1 MNEMVQ
7 VESERSRTTRLG
19 SVVRHLAAALVGVLL
34 IPVTGVALLQIQ
46 VLPAAAVGPG
56 SLVVTSDNN
65 TYSPCGST
73 NNLVDITLPAGSA
86 IGGSSSFTI
95 EAWVKLDSAT
105 NPVADLNCGQIAL
118 SNSRFGTSY
127 VWNQRTGRLASGG
140 SYYMR
145 QDGNILA
152 RCDSTDLP
160 STCPKVEIPVG
171 SWTHVALQ
179 KSVVGN
185 VARLTTFANGQVVV
199 SRIASV
205 TGTDALRYMM
215 LGGFGNNRYTSKVSY
230 GQMRVS
236 SGALYP
242 TDGSSTFAPQY
253 DFSTTASGGTV
264 LALFKPQDNSTTA
277 NLLDLTGNGSVL
289 GSYVAASKV
298 TASSDYAAPP
308 PPAFS
313 YVSASV
319 TTTTGVAITTNNIL
333 STGGDINS
341 FSVNPALPNGLNLN
355 TTTGSISGTPTVFS
369 PTRSYTVTG
378 TQNSSSLTTTASV
391 SITVNKPTTS
401 VSITLANGTVQV
413 GVDNTINAVASV
425 AGTVSFQTD
434 LGTIPGCSAIATTL
448 VAPFTASCSWS
459 PTTIYYTMNAT
470 LTPTSSDLA
479 QSTSTP
485 SLTNIRGSLSLTST
499 GRHVYPDGS
508 GSLDTNNSLL
518 FSFPS
523 GGGVDTSKSFTIET
537 WVKVANSTLNM
548 KMSAGYGNSFYS
560 DRGEGFF
567 IDNNGTRVVPFVAT
581 GFMGYNNIN
590 AIPANSSWQNV
601 VYQRTIDPVNQSNS
615 FDSIFVNGQ
624 LVHQNGNGLALNGSK
639 ASFVK
644 IGPFVGVTQIGPTQV
659 LGNRAP
665 YPTTGFAP
673 STTYSFGANT
683 LALFQPSSTA
693 CGSSVIS
700 PSTVTVSYQTNTFS
714 CSTDYPIASPAVTAV
729 ASSSGPAAGG
739 NNVVITGTNFVGLTG
754 VSFGSTALSVADFAV
769 NTFGTEIT
777 AKVPSGTAGTV
788 DVRVTTSVGTSSVVA
803 ASKYSYLPPPT
814 ITGVTPSAGSING
827 GSSVVITGTNFTSA
841 STVKFGSVD
850 ATSFTV
856 NSSTQITATSPAGA
870 AGVVDIKVT
879 APGGTSATVV
889 ADQFTYTSNVTVG
902 GVSPS
907 TGSTSGG
914 TQVTITG
921 TNFSGVTAVKFG
933 TTNATNYTVD
943 SSTQITATSPAGTG
957 TVNITVVA
965 TGGTS
970 ATSAANQFVYTASV
984 TITGISTS
992 TGPTSGGTTVVI
1004 TGTNFT
1010 GATAVK
1016 FGATNVSS
1024 YTVISPTQISAVS
1037 PSAVAG
1043 AVYVTVTNGTTSAN
1057 VAAAQFTYFALP
1069 TVTSLGTSIGLAS
1082 GGTSV
1087 VVNGANFTA
1096 ASTVAFGA
1104 VSASSVTF
1112 NSATQLTVVSPSGVA
1127 GTVDITVTTLGG
1139 TSSVSSADQFT
1150 YYEVPTVASIDPTSG
1165 PTSGSTTVEITGTN
1179 FLSVSAVKF
1188 GANNATSFT
1197 IVSSTRITA
1206 VSPAG
1211 AAGNV
1216 DVRVVNPV
1224 ATSAIALYG
1233 RFTYLAAPTITSIS
1247 PNTGMITGGTAV
1259 TITGTDLSNLL
1270 TTGGVMFGSIQAQ
1283 SVRLIDPT
1291 RIEAKSPATTVLG
1304 DVHITLTNASGT
1316 SAQTAASIFTYTK
1329 SNDATLSALALSVG
1343 TLSPSFAA
1351 GTNSYTIS
1359 DAKDGLTV
1367 TPTVNQVNATV
1378 EVKVGSGSFAAVT
1391 SGSASSPLPLL
1402 IGANTITVKVTAHD
1416 GTTTNSYTIVA
1427 TRFSNVA
1434 TLSGASV
1441 KGQAATVGTASETL
1455 GSETAGT
1462 IVLTT
1467 AQAIGSAATTFT
1479 TTNGAATVTKIVK
1492 FPSGT
1497 TVNLSGY
1504 ASANGQANGAT
1515 TTLIDGDFFVIK
1527 VTAADGTV
1535 NYSRVNVTVNSN
1547 IATLSGAS
1555 VKGQAATVGTASAT
1569 LGSETAGT
1577 MTLTTAQATGSA
1589 ATTFTATN
1597 SGATIT
1603 KIAKFSWLIPENA
1616 SNFAAAQSFVNGAG
1630 TQLSNGD
1637 YFVIQVTAADGTV
1650 NYTRVNVTV
1659 NSNIATLSGAS
1670 VKGQAAKVGTASET
1684 LGSETAG
1691 SIVLTTAQA
1700 IGSAATTF
1708 TATNG
1713 AATIT
1718 KIVKFPS
1725 GTTVNLSD
1733 YASATGQANGAT
1745 TTLSDGDFFVIK
1757 VTAADGTVNYSRVNV
1772 TVNSNIA
1779 TLSGASVKG
1788 LAATVGTASET
1799 LGSETP
1805 GIITLTTAQAIGS
1818 AATTFTATDSGA
1830 TITKIA
1836 KFTSGTPENASNFA
1850 SAPSFTNGGT
1860 TSIGNGDYFVIQVTA
1875 ADGTVNY
1882 TRVDVTVNSNIATL
1896 SGASIKGLVATV
1908 GTASETLGS
1917 ETPGSVVL
1925 TTAQGADSAITTF
1938 TKSDSGS
1945 TITKIAKFPSGT
1957 PETPS
1962 NFAAAQSFTNGSS
1975 ETMSDGDYF
1984 IIQVTAADGI
1994 ENFTRVN
2001 VTVNSD
2007 VATLSGASV
2016 KGQAATVGTASATLG
2031 SETAGSMTLTTAQAT
2046 GSAATTF
2053 TATDSGAT
2061 ITKIAKFT
2069 SGTPEN
2075 ASNFAAAQSF
2085 TNSSSATMSN
2095 GDYFVIQVTAADG
2108 TVNYTRVDVTVN
2120 SNIVSVATF
2129 DLGTTPTFSATVNNS
2144 QRTVQLVVTQGT
2156 SRVALVPVFS
2166 LANGATATVNGAS
2179 QLSGQTSNNFTTPV
2193 TYVVTSQ
2200 DGTTS
2205 QNYVVTV
2212 SFATSPTA
2220 PQNLTATGQQSG
2232 ANLSWTAPL
2241 SSGGAPITGYV
2252 VQQSTD
2258 STNWSNAGITN
2269 QSTTSYSVTG
2279 LLNGTTYFFRVR
2291 ATNDSGDL
2299 NYNYVTS
2306 LGAQTYFYVECSS
2319 GGSFYV
2325 TSSTIPSRAGM
2336 GCTGIAT
2343 IPQGITGVLIN
2354 AFAPGSAASQTNRGL
2369 TGLVFPPSGF
2379 AQIDQGG
2386 FRNLGLTSITI
2397 PASVIM
2403 VGLSAFENNPLTSV
2417 TITGASGG
2425 ASTFLSQG
2433 AFNNQNALFGL
2444 TTAVALTL
2452 GSGKIEIGH
2461 NFGSNTTFSSI
2472 DFGTGIA
2479 AIGERAFYQNGIA
2492 NGWVPVFPSTIKTI
2506 ESGAFGNSPNL
2517 KTIRFG
2523 SSTSSSITAISDTA
2537 FETSVTSVQY
2547 CAGTGTVLSSFLTR
2561 RLPNAVI
2568 WCATDTPNAPTNL
2581 GAVADSGQVSLSWSR
2596 GVLRNEA
2603 PTSDFLIQYSSN
2615 GGNTWT
2621 TFNHAVS
2628 TANSITVTGLSNGT
2642 DYLFRVSAVNL
2653 FGASSPSL
2661 TVAARPLGPSFT
2673 PIFGASTSTVDGFT
2687 VNVTN
2692 FDSSVIFDNAT
2703 ITSGTGSVS
2712 IGTAAGGLLP
2722 ITVSGM
2728 SAGSTSTF
2736 SLRASKQSFSDGFG
2750 YASGSAL
2757 QAALIPAFTN
2767 VVTSTGGLTA
2777 AISNYDQ
2784 SYQWSVTAL
2793 PGNAAINANGL
2804 ISVTGVNPQT
2814 LVTVRVDT
2822 FRVGYASGFNSTTT
2836 TTLQLLQVSYD
2847 GNGATGGAPPTDS
2860 LQYASNGFV
2869 NVLGNQGQGALT
2881 LNGNSF
2887 AGWTINQ
2894 NGTGRVYQPAE
2905 SLQLESS
2912 SVKLYAKWSLIP
2924 YTVTYQLNGA
2934 TRGSVP
2940 TDTATYTIGE
2950 RAPIKAGSLGRTGY
2964 SFAGWTDNSA
2974 GTGVLY
2980 NSGAEYIVAT
2990 SNITLW
2996 AQWSPETYTVTYDAN
3011 GATGL
3016 PSKSVDSY
3024 TTESTP
3030 ITLAGRGNLEKS
3042 GYNFVGWGVSAVST
3056 PVADSYTVSAD
3067 TKLYAQWRAANY
3079 SVTYAVGIN
3088 GSGTPPTQNNVDYG
3102 DTFTLASATGL
3113 TASDGQYDY
3122 AFVAWSDGANT
3133 YSSGQQYLMDAM
3145 PVTLTAQWTRIYNV
3159 RYSFNGGSVATP
3171 IADQQ
3176 KVSGD
3181 TIIVS
3186 TIVPTRD
3193 GYEFTGWKDQ
3203 SGSVAA
3209 SGSTYTV
3216 SDEHYLLYAQWRA
3229 ISYSVTYD
3237 VNGGDVAPTESN
3249 HEIGDIFNVAAAP
3262 TKTGYNFAYWAEGS
3276 SRYNP
3281 GLPYQVGSDNVI
3293 LRAVWTPKVFEITFD
3308 FNSGIGS
3315 PIAPIEYT
3323 FNTPAASLPTSGP
3336 TREDFTF
3343 SGWSSSATSSV
3354 GSYTFTPSGDILLHA
3369 VWVPSVYYLTF
3380 DAGSG
3385 FADRSAEK
3393 VTIGQSSTLPSASRT
3408 NYTLLGWS
3416 TQQSGGT
3423 ILPDASTY
3431 TPTADRT
3438 LYAQWTLQVFTVTF
3452 NGNSGT
3458 PAQSTGSMTYGSRT
3472 PIVLP
3477 TATRL
3482 NYQFVGWYS
3491 SAVGGYLLGQAGADF
3506 STTTSLT
3513 AHARWVQDSLYGMGA
3528 ATQIAQV
3535 TVRAGYDTSFTAGT
3549 NGSTATVSYVAD
3561 SLPADTIITVYLE
3574 NSTERVASLIS
3585 TQSRPIL
3592 SLIVAWVAPDGTVP
3606 LTTGNPITLT
3616 VTNPN
3621 ITAGS
3626 KIYGLLANRS
3636 SMIGT
3641 SVIDGQV
3648 QLSISE
3654 DPVIVVAMVA
3664 PDAPTGVTAT
3674 AIDSSSAT
3682 INWTAPTNNGGS
3694 AITGYTATSSGGQT
3708 CTAVTT
3714 SCVMNGLTPGVD
3726 YTFTVLATNTIGNGP
3741 ASSASSPLQ
3750 LTAPTTSTSSTTSTT
3765 TPGSGPGT
3773 PGDGSAGSSVPLN
3786 LVGNGSNVPK
3796 LPTTGNDASSPL
3808 TWVMILLG
3816 LGLLVLVVRRRLVED

>member
-1 MNEMVQ
+1 M
-7 VESERSRTTRLG
+7 SDG
-19 SVVRHLAAALVGVLL
+19 DYF
-34 IPVTGVALLQIQ
+34 IIQ
-46 VLPAAAVGPG
+46 VTAA
-56 SLVVTSDNN
+56 D
-65 TYSPCGST
+65 
-73 NNLVDITLPAGSA
+73 
-86 IGGSSSFTI
+86 
-95 EAWVKLDSAT
+95 
-105 NPVADLNCGQIAL
+105 
-118 SNSRFGTSY
+118 
-127 VWNQRTGRLASGG
+127 
-140 SYYMR
+140 
-145 QDGNILA
+145 
-152 RCDSTDLP
+152 
-160 STCPKVEIPVG
+160 
-171 SWTHVALQ
+171 
-179 KSVVGN
+179 
-185 VARLTTFANGQVVV
+185 
-199 SRIASV
+199 
-205 TGTDALRYMM
+205 
-215 LGGFGNNRYTSKVSY
+215 
-230 GQMRVS
+230 
-236 SGALYP
+236 
-242 TDGSSTFAPQY
+242 
-253 DFSTTASGGTV
+253 GTV
-264 LALFKPQDNSTTA
+264 N
-277 NLLDLTGNGSVL
+277 
-289 GSYVAASKV
+289 
-298 TASSDYAAPP
+298 
-308 PPAFS
+308 
-313 YVSASV
+313 
-319 TTTTGVAITTNNIL
+319 
-333 STGGDINS
+333 
-341 FSVNPALPNGLNLN
+341 
-355 TTTGSISGTPTVFS
+355 
-369 PTRSYTVTG
+369 
-378 TQNSSSLTTTASV
+378 
-391 SITVNKPTTS
+391 
-401 VSITLANGTVQV
+401 
-413 GVDNTINAVASV
+413 
-425 AGTVSFQTD
+425 
-434 LGTIPGCSAIATTL
+434 
-448 VAPFTASCSWS
+448 
-459 PTTIYYTMNAT
+459 
-470 LTPTSSDLA
+470 
-479 QSTSTP
+479 
-485 SLTNIRGSLSLTST
+485 
-499 GRHVYPDGS
+499 
-508 GSLDTNNSLL
+508 
-518 FSFPS
+518 
-523 GGGVDTSKSFTIET
+523 
-537 WVKVANSTLNM
+537 
-548 KMSAGYGNSFYS
+548 YS
-560 DRGEGFF
+560 R
-567 IDNNGTRVVPFVAT
+567 
-581 GFMGYNNIN
+581 
-590 AIPANSSWQNV
+590 
-601 VYQRTIDPVNQSNS
+601 
-615 FDSIFVNGQ
+615 
-624 LVHQNGNGLALNGSK
+624 
-639 ASFVK
+639 
-644 IGPFVGVTQIGPTQV
+644 
-659 LGNRAP
+659 
-665 YPTTGFAP
+665 
-673 STTYSFGANT
+673 
-683 LALFQPSSTA
+683 
-693 CGSSVIS
+693 
-700 PSTVTVSYQTNTFS
+700 
-714 CSTDYPIASPAVTAV
+714 
-729 ASSSGPAAGG
+729 
-739 NNVVITGTNFVGLTG
+739 
-754 VSFGSTALSVADFAV
+754 
-769 NTFGTEIT
+769 
-777 AKVPSGTAGTV
+777 V
-788 DVRVTTSVGTSSVVA
+788 DV
-803 ASKYSYLPPPT
+803 
-814 ITGVTPSAGSING
+814 
-827 GSSVVITGTNFTSA
+827 
-841 STVKFGSVD
+841 
-850 ATSFTV
+850 TV
-856 NSSTQITATSPAGA
+856 NS
-870 AGVVDIKVT
+870 
-879 APGGTSATVV
+879 
-889 ADQFTYTSNVTVG
+889 
-902 GVSPS
+902 
-907 TGSTSGG
+907 
-914 TQVTITG
+914 
-921 TNFSGVTAVKFG
+921 
-933 TTNATNYTVD
+933 
-943 SSTQITATSPAGTG
+943 
-957 TVNITVVA
+957 NI
-965 TGGTS
+965 
-970 ATSAANQFVYTASV
+970 
-984 TITGISTS
+984 
-992 TGPTSGGTTVVI
+992 
-1004 TGTNFT
+1004 
-1010 GATAVK
+1010 
-1016 FGATNVSS
+1016 
-1024 YTVISPTQISAVS
+1024 
-1037 PSAVAG
+1037 
-1043 AVYVTVTNGTTSAN
+1043 
-1057 VAAAQFTYFALP
+1057 
-1069 TVTSLGTSIGLAS
+1069 
-1082 GGTSV
+1082 
-1087 VVNGANFTA
+1087 
-1096 ASTVAFGA
+1096 
-1104 VSASSVTF
+1104 
-1112 NSATQLTVVSPSGVA
+1112 
-1127 GTVDITVTTLGG
+1127 
-1139 TSSVSSADQFT
+1139 
-1150 YYEVPTVASIDPTSG
+1150 
-1165 PTSGSTTVEITGTN
+1165 
-1179 FLSVSAVKF
+1179 
-1188 GANNATSFT
+1188 
-1197 IVSSTRITA
+1197 
-1206 VSPAG
+1206 
-1211 AAGNV
+1211 
-1216 DVRVVNPV
+1216 
-1224 ATSAIALYG
+1224 
-1233 RFTYLAAPTITSIS
+1233 
-1247 PNTGMITGGTAV
+1247 
-1259 TITGTDLSNLL
+1259 
-1270 TTGGVMFGSIQAQ
+1270 
-1283 SVRLIDPT
+1283 
-1291 RIEAKSPATTVLG
+1291 
-1304 DVHITLTNASGT
+1304 
-1316 SAQTAASIFTYTK
+1316 
-1329 SNDATLSALALSVG
+1329 
-1343 TLSPSFAA
+1343 
-1351 GTNSYTIS
+1351 
-1359 DAKDGLTV
+1359 
-1367 TPTVNQVNATV
+1367 
-1378 EVKVGSGSFAAVT
+1378 
-1391 SGSASSPLPLL
+1391 
-1402 IGANTITVKVTAHD
+1402 
-1416 GTTTNSYTIVA
+1416 
-1427 TRFSNVA
+1427 A
-1434 TLSGASV
+1434 TLSGAVV
-1441 KGQAATVGTASETL
+1441 KDQIATLGTASETL
-1455 GSETAGT
+1455 GSETAG
-1462 IVLTT
+1462 L
-1467 AQAIGSAATTFT
+1467 
-1479 TTNGAATVTKIVK
+1479 
-1492 FPSGT
+1492 
-1497 TVNLSGY
+1497 
-1504 ASANGQANGAT
+1504 
-1515 TTLIDGDFFVIK
+1515 
-1527 VTAADGTV
+1527 
-1535 NYSRVNVTVNSN
+1535 
-1547 IATLSGAS
+1547 
-1555 VKGQAATVGTASAT
+1555 
-1569 LGSETAGT
+1569 
-1577 MTLTTAQATGSA
+1577 
-1589 ATTFTATN
+1589 
-1597 SGATIT
+1597 
-1603 KIAKFSWLIPENA
+1603 
-1616 SNFAAAQSFVNGAG
+1616 
-1630 TQLSNGD
+1630 
-1637 YFVIQVTAADGTV
+1637 
-1650 NYTRVNVTV
+1650 
-1659 NSNIATLSGAS
+1659 
-1670 VKGQAAKVGTASET
+1670 
-1684 LGSETAG
+1684 
-1691 SIVLTTAQA
+1691 
-1700 IGSAATTF
+1700 
-1708 TATNG
+1708 
-1713 AATIT
+1713 
-1718 KIVKFPS
+1718 
-1725 GTTVNLSD
+1725 
-1733 YASATGQANGAT
+1733 
-1745 TTLSDGDFFVIK
+1745 
-1757 VTAADGTVNYSRVNV
+1757 
-1772 TVNSNIA
+1772 
-1779 TLSGASVKG
+1779 
-1788 LAATVGTASET
+1788 
-1799 LGSETP
+1799 
-1805 GIITLTTAQAIGS
+1805 ITLTTAQAIGS

-1836 KFTSGTPENASNFA
+1836 KFPW
-1850 SAPSFTNGGT
+1850 
-1860 TSIGNGDYFVIQVTA
+1860 
-1875 ADGTVNY
+1875 
-1882 TRVDVTVNSNIATL
+1882 
-1896 SGASIKGLVATV
+1896 
-1908 GTASETLGS
+1908 
-1917 ETPGSVVL
+1917 
-1925 TTAQGADSAITTF
+1925 
-1938 TKSDSGS
+1938 
-1945 TITKIAKFPSGT
+1945 
-1957 PETPS
+1957 
-1962 NFAAAQSFTNGSS
+1962 
-1975 ETMSDGDYF
+1975 
-1984 IIQVTAADGI
+1984 
-1994 ENFTRVN
+1994 
-2001 VTVNSD
+2001 
-2007 VATLSGASV
+2007 
-2016 KGQAATVGTASATLG
+2016 
-2031 SETAGSMTLTTAQAT
+2031 SM
-2046 GSAATTF
+2046 
-2053 TATDSGAT
+2053 
-2061 ITKIAKFT
+2061 
-2069 SGTPEN
+2069 PEN

-2085 TNSSSATMSN
+2085 VNGAATQLSN

-2179 QLSGQTSNNFTTPV
+2179 QLSGQTSNNFTIPV

-2258 STNWSNAGITN
+2258 SINWSNAGITN

-2452 GSGKIEIGH
+2452 GSGKIEMGH

-2479 AIGERAFYQNGIA
+2479 EIGERAFYQNGIA
-2492 NGWVPVFPSTIKTI
+2492 NGWVPIFPPTIKTI
-2506 ESGAFGNSPNL
+2506 GSGAFGNSPNL

-2621 TFNHAVS
+2621 TFSHAVS
-2628 TANSITVTGLSNGT
+2628 TENSITVTGLSNGT

-2736 SLRASKQSFSDGFG
+2736 SLRASKQSFSDGIG

-2822 FRVGYASGFNSTTT
+2822 FRVGYASGFNSTTA

-2860 LQYASNGFV
+2860 LQYASNEFV

-2881 LNGNSF
+2881 LNGNTF

-2996 AQWSPETYTVTYDAN
+2996 AQWIPETYTVTYDAN

-3016 PSKSVDSY
+3016 LSKSVDSY

-3102 DTFTLASATGL
+3102 DSFTLASATGL

-3216 SDEHYLLYAQWRA
+3216 SDGHYLLYAQWRA

-3323 FNTPAASLPTSGP
+3323 FNTPAASLPTTGP

-3528 ATQIAQV
+3528 ATQIARV

-3664 PDAPTGVTAT
+3664 PDAPTGVIAT

-3726 YTFTVLATNTIGNGP
+3726 YTITVFATNTIGDGP

-3765 TPGSGPGT
+3765 TPGNEPST
-3773 PGDGSAGSSVPLN
+3773 PGDGSGGSSVSSPSNNSESGSGPSVPLN

-3816 LGLLVLVVRRRLVED
+3816 LGLLVLVVRRRFSITE